1 MSRVFVVSRQL
12 HWDAG
17 RQTLVDKFDFT
28 PAAEY
33 GEINYLLSHNLSP
46 FNPVA
51 AIKVIHEALTDV
63 EFSAEDF
70 LLLSGNPCLIAWTAA
85 LAADRTDG
93 LLRLLQWHGKD
104 RRYIRIDSKLWEET
118 DDQN

>member
-1 MSRVFVVSRQL
+1 MSRVFVIQRHL

-17 RQTLVDKFDFT
+17 RQSLVDKFDFT

-33 GEINYLLSHNLSP
+33 GELNYLLSHNLSP
-46 FNPVA
+46 FNSAA
-51 AIKVIHEALTDV
+51 AIKVIQESLEAVDYR
-63 EFSAEDF
+63 AEDF

-93 LLRLLQWHGKD
+93 RLRLLQWHGKD
-104 RRYIRIDSKLWEET
+104 RRYIKIDSVLWEEDT
-118 DDQN
+118 FGL